1 MRTGAQN
8 NSSSRDLALAS
19 GLRQIIRGLTTIADA
34 LDSDGPDG
42 DASRKA
48 ETLRRFD
55 VRPAD
60 GLSQAAASLAC
71 RENMISPKAVGAWI
85 SQGLV
90 TREGDRRWLT
100 DKGREWLAVHSG

>member
-1 MRTGAQN
+1 MMGTQDESN
-8 NSSSRDLALAS
+8 RDLALAS
-19 GLRQIIRGLTTIADA
+19 GLRQIIRGLTTIAEA
-34 LDSDGPDG
+34 LEG
-42 DASRKA
+42 DADEVSRKA

-90 TREGDRRWLT
+90 AREGDRRWLT
-100 DKGREWLAVHSG
+100 DKGREWLAAQSG

>member
-1 MRTGAQN
+1 LTRMGTKSESR
-8 NSSSRDLALAS
+8 RDL
-19 GLRQIIRGLTTIADA
+19 GLTTIAEA
-34 LDSDGPDG
+34 LEG
-42 DASRKA
+42 DRPGSEVSRKA

-85 SQGLV
+85 SQGLIA
-90 TREGDRRWLT
+90 REDDLRWLT
-100 DKGREWLAVHSG
+100 NEGREWIAAHSG